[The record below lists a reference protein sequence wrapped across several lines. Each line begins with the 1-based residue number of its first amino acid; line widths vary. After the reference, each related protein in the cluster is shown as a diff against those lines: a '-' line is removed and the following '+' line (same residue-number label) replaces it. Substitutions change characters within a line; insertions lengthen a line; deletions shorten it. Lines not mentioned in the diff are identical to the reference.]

1 MLPDTL
7 NYQCRTRGP
16 KMKETNSVNDKMIDR
31 NWVLKRKRKRLLCGP
46 DQSNGKEGDSVPS
59 ESSRNLLPAK
69 RRLKSDT
76 QSGQDRSTCK
86 EGIFAP
92 PESPRNHPHAKRRL
106 RSDLISERSSY
117 KKKGNDGYYFECV
130 ICDLGGNLLCCDS
143 CPRTY
148 HLQCL
153 NPPLKR
159 TPPGKWQCPN
169 CCEQNDSVKPI
180 NHPGSI
186 SRRARTKIT
195 AEKSTMGIKSS
206 NSHNVSQILESLVPE
221 KSRSSSKGRSTFS
234 HSVPSVEKKS
244 NSSQMDVLCNTKSDH
259 SSLGGTGEAISSC
272 GNTDIEEKP
281 SLSCADESVDRKL
294 HSHANEVQSS
304 GKILGSEPN
313 DEPSEK
319 KSDSLCNNG
328 NLRNKLML
336 RSGHATQKARRKKKK
351 VKENSYN
358 KIRTD
363 KGESA
368 VKVSRKLGS
377 KATSTSP
384 ETNKLRQKYNSGGHL
399 VSVSILKEDLGTES
413 SVMQQEDKRSP
424 EVISPSAHALDETR
438 GQEGKMLMADENV
451 PCEVQQV
458 DRILGCRV
466 RSTEKVSPCFS
477 QPIKFLASPLTPQ
490 AASFNNCTRAGNDL
504 PSQHLSILEKCDRA
518 LDDEPSSSK
527 IVDIENADLLAEGC
541 HNSVNPVDKGRSNKN
556 DTKVD
561 KIHVYKR
568 CAKEGSGEGN
578 AMGSIKRSFKLQS
591 FMVSGTEVQNVA
603 AAYREDMETITKK
616 AVPEENAGIEHV
628 ILDVDSNCPL
638 PKACETPVS
647 PDAQGMKDEDKEMR
661 SNDGIENKM
670 QESVLEKSAPSHADT
685 EMRSNDGTENKMQE
699 SVLEKSAPS
708 HADTVVYEFLVKW
721 AGQSHIH
728 NSWVPEPQ
736 VKVLAKRK
744 LENYKSKHGTALIN
758 LCEEQW
764 CQPQKVIA
772 LRPCKDGP
780 TEAFIK
786 WHGLHYDECTWEKLD
801 EPTIGNS
808 LHLIA
813 EFKCFESQT
822 LAKDSAKDDFPK
834 SKCQQTD
841 IVSLEEQPKELKGG
855 SLFPHQ
861 LEALNWLRKCW
872 YISKNVILADEMG
885 LGKTVSACAF
895 ISSLYF
901 EFKVRLPCL
910 VLVPLSTMPNWLAE
924 FALWAPDLN
933 VVEYHG
939 CAKAR
944 SIIRQYEWHAYD
956 PNGINKRTKSFKFNV
971 LLTTYEMVLADSSH
985 LRGVP
990 WEVLVVDEGHRLKN
1004 SGSKLFSLLNTFSFQ
1019 HRVLLTGTP
1028 LQNNIGEMYNLLNFL
1043 QPASFPSLSSFE
1055 EKFNDLTTAEK
1066 VDELKKL
1073 VAPHMLRRLKKDAM
1087 QNIPPKTER
1096 MVPVELSSIQAE
1108 YYRAM
1113 LTKNYQILRN
1123 IGKGV
1128 AQKSMLNIVMQLRK
1142 VCNHP
1147 YLIPGTEPDSGS
1159 MEFLQ
1164 EMRIKASAKLTLLH
1178 SMLKV
1183 LHREGHRVLIFS
1195 QMTKLLDILE
1205 DYLTIEYG
1213 PKTFERVDGSVS
1225 VADRQAA
1232 ILRFNKDSSRFVF
1245 LLSTR
1250 SCGLGINLATAD
1262 TVIIYDS
1269 DFNPHADIQAMNR
1282 AHRIGQS
1289 KRLLVYRLVVRASVE
1304 ERILQLA
1311 KKKLMLDQLF
1321 VNKSGS
1327 QKEVEDI
1334 LRWGTEELF
1343 NDFAGVAGKDTGENS
1358 SNKDEATTDIE
1369 HKHKR
1374 RSGGLGDVYKDRCTD
1389 GNTKI
1394 FWDENAIL
1402 KLLDRSNLQS
1412 GYSESAEGDLE
1423 NDMLGSVKS
1432 VEWNDEA
1439 SEEQIGT
1446 EFPLAVSG
1454 DVCAQAS
1461 EQKEENAVGVTE
1473 ENEWDRILRLRWE
1486 KYQIEEEAALGR
1498 GKRLRKAVSYRDAFA
1513 SHPSE
1518 TLSESGNEEEAEL
1531 EPEPEYTSAGRA
1543 LKAKFA
1549 KLRAR
1554 QKERLAQRNMTN
1566 ECRHIK
1572 GQLGPDSFPPF
1583 PTTDAEG
1590 GVQPVDPVREQ
1601 ALSIDLE
1608 NNKFDQSSDASKN
1621 KNDSILRVDRS
1632 LKLGHGSVSSGLDLS
1647 VRPPGPLASDVF
1659 LQSSQFQ
1666 STRYSNSVPTSNLLP
1681 VLGLCA
1687 PSANQRDSI
1696 HRNFHPYSLP
1706 RSNCGQSSVSLCFP
1720 EFPFHLASGAGTS
1733 ISTGIKDRES
1743 VADAYP
1749 LPDSS
1754 SGVLHCRAK
1763 STIPDYF
1770 PFNPYPPAAT
1780 QGRGPDPVGTSDSFS
1795 AFQEKMALPNL
1806 AVNENWLPKFS
1817 LSAKNVPRSHPD
1829 FLPNLSLGMRNEA
1842 LNDSLQDL
1850 PAMPLLPNLRLPP
1863 ENLKYNPQLREVPPT
1878 LGLGQVQPSY
1888 SSLPENHKKVLDNIM
1903 MRTGSGSNNLLK
1915 NRLKIDAWSEDELD
1929 ALWIGVRRHGRGN
1942 WDAMIRDSKLKF
1954 SKFRTTEDL
1963 SVKWEEEQPKIFDGT
1978 VLPVSKA
1985 GKGTKSTSF
1994 PGISDGMMLRALHGS
2009 RLSSLGTDHCPPKFR
2024 SHLTDMQLSYG
2035 DLTSTLPHIDRSEQ
2049 FGVPNEHNALIPTW
2063 KSDKF
2068 RSDFTGD
2075 SPAGPSD
2082 RPGTSSNIH
2091 LEHPFMLNSLA
2102 NSSCEFK
2109 QNENEQGVNKYTK
2122 LPRFLDRSV
2131 NFLWDSHN
2139 NMHGDESTGAG
2150 VLTELNKQLGSSSA
2164 AKDDTP
2170 GTSST
2175 TSKLPHWLREA
2186 VNVPARPPEPDLPS
2200 TVSAIAHSVR
2210 LLYGEE
2216 KLTIPPFTVP
2226 GPPPSQPR
2234 DPRSHLKKEKRRLRK
2249 LKQMTPDI
2257 AEPRKNFKTSL
2268 LGDNFASSSIP
2279 QEPQLATPLRPPL
2292 MPGTSGYPWS
2302 EPDLN
2307 LPPLNLNLMSSPSSS
2322 SYINHHKKIGKGL
2335 SPSPEVLHLVASC
2348 VAPGPQL
2355 SPVPGM
2361 ERSSFLRSEM
2371 PLPKVPDA
2379 VGKGGSSELK
2389 GAHEKPK
2396 AEQSIIFPHWSEIP
2410 KDMTDRTESGD
2421 SSKTHSDP
2429 CNFDRP
2435 IVEEIS
2441 SEETVSDDHGSEHEP

>member
-1 MLPDTL
+1 MLPDTV
-7 NYQCRTRGP
+7 NYQCRTRGQ
-16 KMKETNSVNDKMIDR
+16 KMKENNSVNDKMIDR
-31 NWVLKRKRKRLLCGP
+31 NWVLKRKRRRVPYGP
-46 DQSNGKEGDSVPS
+46 DQSNGKAGDSVPS

-69 RRLKSDT
+69 RRLKSDIH
-76 QSGQDRSTCK
+76 SGQDRSNAK
-86 EGIFAP
+86 EGNSAP

-106 RSDLISERSSY
+106 KSDIISDRSSY

-143 CPRTY
+143 CPQTY

-159 TPPGKWQCPN
+159 TPPGRWQCPN
-169 CCEQNDSVKPI
+169 CCERNDSVKPV
-180 NHPGSI
+180 NHPESI
-186 SRRARTKIT
+186 LRRARTKIT
-195 AEKSTMGIKSS
+195 AEKSKMGTKSS
-206 NSHNVSQILESLVPE
+206 NPHKVSQILESLVPA
-221 KSRSSSKGRSTFS
+221 KSRSSSKARSSFS
-234 HSVPSVEKKS
+234 HSVPSLEKKS
-244 NSSQMDVLCNTKSDH
+244 DSSQTDVFCSTKSCH
-259 SSLGGTGEAISSC
+259 SSQGGPGEAISSC
-272 GNTDIEEKP
+272 GNADTEKKH
-281 SLSCADESVDRKL
+281 SLCCAGESVDKKL
-294 HSHANEVQSS
+294 HSPANEVQSS
-304 GKILGSEPN
+304 GRVIDSEPN
-313 DEPSEK
+313 GEPAEK
-319 KSDSLCNNG
+319 KSDSLCIDG
-328 NLRNKLML
+328 NKLML
-336 RSGHATQKARRKKKK
+336 TSGHATQKTRKKKK
-351 VKENSYN
+351 KVDKEDNNN
-358 KIRTD
+358 KTRTD
-363 KGESA
+363 KGKSA
-368 VKVSRKLGS
+368 VKASRKLES
-377 KATSTSP
+377 KSISAGP
-384 ETNKLRQKYNSGGHL
+384 ETSKLRQKYSSGNNR
-399 VSVSILKEDLGTES
+399 VSISMLKEDLGTKS
-413 SVMQQEDKRSP
+413 SVVQQQDKRSP
-424 EVISPSAHALDETR
+424 EVISTSVHAFDETR
-438 GQEGKMLMADENV
+438 GQEDKMVTSDENV
-451 PCEVQQV
+451 PSEVQQV

-466 RSTEKVSPCFS
+466 QSSEKVSPCFS
-477 QPIKFLASPLTPQ
+477 QPIKFSASPGTHH
-490 AASFNNCTRAGNDL
+490 ATSGNNCTRAANDL
-504 PSQHLSILEKCDRA
+504 PSKHLPVLEKCDRVSE
-518 LDDEPSSSK
+518 DEPSNSNV
-527 IVDIENADLLAEGC
+527 VDVENADLLAEGC
-541 HNSVNPVDKGRSNKN
+541 HNSVNPVDKRKSIKN

-578 AMGSIKRSFKLQS
+578 ATVSVRRSFKLQS
-591 FMVSGTEVQNVA
+591 FMVSSTEGLNGSAVG
-603 AAYREDMETITKK
+603 REDTEKITKK
-616 AVPEENAGIEHV
+616 AVPEENAGVECV
-628 ILDVDSNCPL
+628 SLDVDGNCPM
-638 PKACETPVS
+638 PKACKTPVF
-647 PDAQGMKDEDKEMR
+647 PDANGTKDEDKEMR
-661 SNDGIENKM
+661 LNDSVENKT
-670 QESVLEKSAPSHADT
+670 QESVLEESAPSHT
-685 EMRSNDGTENKMQE
+685 
-699 SVLEKSAPS
+699 
-708 HADTVVYEFLVKW
+708 DTVLYEFLVKW
-721 AGQSHIH
+721 VGQSHIH
-728 NSWVPEPQ
+728 NSWVPEAQ
-736 VKVLAKRK
+736 LKVLAKRK
-744 LENYKSKHGTALIN
+744 LENYKSKYGTALIN

-764 CQPQKVIA
+764 CQLQRVIA
-772 LRPCKDGP
+772 LRSCKDG
-780 TEAFIK
+780 TSEAFVK
-786 WHGLHYDECTWEKLD
+786 WCGLHYDECTWEKLD
-801 EPTIGNS
+801 ESAIGNS
-808 LHLIA
+808 LHMIT
-813 EFKCFESQT
+813 EFKHFEFQT
-822 LAKDSAKDDFPK
+822 LAKDSAKDDFLR
-834 SKCQQTD
+834 SKCQHTD
-841 IVSLEEQPKELKGG
+841 IVALEEQPKELKGG

-872 YISKNVILADEMG
+872 HKSKNVILADEMG

-944 SIIRQYEWHAYD
+944 SIIRQYEWHAHD
-956 PNGINKRTKSFKFNV
+956 PNVLNKRTKSYKFNV

-1043 QPASFPSLSSFE
+1043 QPTSFPSLSSFE
-1055 EKFNDLTTAEK
+1055 ERFNDLTTAEK
-1066 VDELKKL
+1066 VEELKKL

-1096 MVPVELSSIQAE
+1096 MVPVELSSIQSE

-1147 YLIPGTEPDSGS
+1147 YLISGTEPDSGS
-1159 MEFLQ
+1159 VEFLQ

-1232 ILRFNKDSSRFVF
+1232 ITRFNQDSSRFVF

-1343 NDFAGVAGKDTGENS
+1343 NDSAGVAGKDTVENS
-1358 SNKDEATTDIE
+1358 SNKDETTTDTE

-1374 RSGGLGDVYKDRCTD
+1374 RPGGLGDVYKDRCTD
-1389 GNTKI
+1389 GSTKI
-1394 FWDENAIL
+1394 IWDENAIL

-1412 GYSESAEGDLE
+1412 GSSESTEGDLE

-1439 SEEQIGT
+1439 TEEQIGT
-1446 EFPLAVSG
+1446 EFPPAVSG
-1454 DVCAQAS
+1454 DVCAQGS
-1461 EQKEENAVGVTE
+1461 EQKEESAVGVTE
-1473 ENEWDRILRLRWE
+1473 ENEWDRLLRVRWE
-1486 KYQIEEEAALGR
+1486 KYQIEEEESLGR
-1498 GKRLRKAVSYRDAFA
+1498 GKRLRKAVSYREAFA
-1513 SHPSE
+1513 SHLSE
-1518 TLSESGNEEEAEL
+1518 NLSESGNEEEEQV
-1531 EPEPEYTSAGRA
+1531 PEPEYTPAGRA

-1554 QKERLAQRNMTN
+1554 QKERLAQRNITDGSHYI
-1566 ECRHIK
+1566 E
-1572 GQLGPDSFPPF
+1572 GQLGPESLPPF
-1583 PTTDAEG
+1583 PTTDAKG
-1590 GVQPVDPVREQ
+1590 GEQSVGPASKQ
-1601 ALSIDLE
+1601 ALAIDLE
-1608 NNKFDQSSDASKN
+1608 NDKFDQSSDASKN
-1621 KNDSILRVDRS
+1621 KGDST
-1632 LKLGHGSVSSGLDLS
+1632 LGLGKPPKPGLDLS
-1647 VRPPGPLASDVF
+1647 VRPLGPLASDVF
-1659 LQSSQFQ
+1659 LHSPQLQRTS
-1666 STRYSNSVPTSNLLP
+1666 YSNSVPTSNLLP

-1687 PSANQRDSI
+1687 PNANQRDSI
-1696 HRNFHPYSLP
+1696 HSSLHSYSLP
-1706 RSNCGQSSVSLCFP
+1706 RSNCGQSSVSLGFP
-1720 EFPFHLASGAGTS
+1720 EFPFHLAPGAGSS
-1733 ISTGIKDRES
+1733 INMDIKDRES
-1743 VADAYP
+1743 VADAYS
-1749 LPDSS
+1749 LPDSCS
-1754 SGVLHCRAK
+1754 DGSQCRAK

-1770 PFNPYPPAAT
+1770 PFNPYPPATT
-1780 QGRGPDPVGTSDSFS
+1780 QGRGPDPVSITDSSFS
-1795 AFQEKMALPNL
+1795 AFQEKMARPNL
-1806 AVNENWLPKFS
+1806 AVNENRLPKFS
-1817 LSAKNVPRSHPD
+1817 LPVQNVPRSHPD

-1850 PAMPLLPNLRLPP
+1850 PAMRLLPNLRLPP
-1863 ENLKYNPQLREVPPT
+1863 EDPRYNPQSREVPPT
-1878 LGLGQVQPSY
+1878 LTLGQVQPLY

-1903 MRTGSGSNNLLK
+1903 MRTGSGSNKLFK
-1915 NRLKIDAWSEDELD
+1915 KRLKIDTWSEDELD

-1942 WDAMIRDSKLKF
+1942 WDAMLRDSKLKF
-1954 SKFRTTEDL
+1954 SKFRTSEDL
-1963 SVKWEEEQPKIFDGT
+1963 SAKWEEEQRKIFDGT
-1978 VLPVSKA
+1978 GLPVSKA
-1985 GKGTKSTSF
+1985 GKATKSTEF
-1994 PGISDGMMLRALHGS
+1994 PGISDGMMVRALHGS
-2009 RLSSLGTDHCPPKFR
+2009 RLSSLGTDRCPPTKFR
-2024 SHLTDMQLSYG
+2024 THLTDMQLSYG
-2035 DLTSTLPHIDRSEQ
+2035 DLSS
-2049 FGVPNEHNALIPTW
+2049 VPNEHNALLPPW
-2063 KSDKF
+2063 KPDKF
-2068 RSDFTGD
+2068 RPDFIGD
-2075 SPAGPSD
+2075 IPAGPSD
-2082 RPGTSSNIH
+2082 RPGTSSNLH
-2091 LEHPFMLNSLA
+2091 SEHPFMLNSFA
-2102 NSSCEFK
+2102 NRSLSAHAVNCSSSCEFK
-2109 QNENEQGVNKYTK
+2109 QKEDEQGANKYSK
-2122 LPRFLDRSV
+2122 LPSFLDRSL
-2131 NFLWDSHN
+2131 NLLRDSHN
-2139 NMHGDESTGAG
+2139 HMHGGESTSTR
-2150 VLTELNKQLGSSSA
+2150 VLPEPNKQLSSSSA
-2164 AKDDTP
+2164 AKNDTA
-2170 GTSST
+2170 GTSSM

-2186 VNVPARPPEPDLPS
+2186 VSVPARPPEPDLPP

-2234 DPRSHLKKEKRRLRK
+2234 DPRRSLKKEKRRLRK
-2249 LKQMTPDI
+2249 LKRMTPDI
-2257 AEPRKNFKTSL
+2257 AESSKKFQTSL
-2268 LGDNFASSSIP
+2268 LGDNVASSSV
-2279 QEPQLATPLRPPL
+2279 PLVPPFPMPL
-2292 MPGTSGYPWS
+2292 QPPSMPGTSGFPWS

-2307 LPPLNLNLMSSPSSS
+2307 LPPLNLDLMSSPPSSS
-2322 SYINHHKKIGKGL
+2322 SYINHRKKIGKGL

-2355 SPVPGM
+2355 PPVPGM
-2361 ERSSFLRSEM
+2361 ERGSFLRSEM

-2379 VGKGGSSELK
+2379 VGEGGSSELK
-2389 GAHEKPK
+2389 GVHEKSK
-2396 AEQSIIFPHWSEIP
+2396 AVQSILFPPWSEVP
-2410 KDMTDRTESGD
+2410 KDITDRTESGD

-2429 CNFDRP
+2429 CNIDRP
-2435 IVEEIS
+2435 EGEIS
-2441 SEETVSDDHGSEHEP
+2441 SEETVSDNHGSEREP